1 MSNRYVAPVAR
12 SIHKRSPEES
22 MVLKEHDGCIL
33 GGVGCH
39 FIRVR
44 EARSDTCPAVAS
56 YCRLYGV
63 DMGQ

>member
-1 MSNRYVAPVAR
+1 MVAFSAAW
-12 SIHKRSPEES
+12 
-22 MVLKEHDGCIL
+22 
-33 GGVGCH
+33 GCH

-44 EARSDTCPAVAS
+44 EARSATCPAGAS

>member
-1 MSNRYVAPVAR
+1 MVAF
-12 SIHKRSPEES
+12 S
-22 MVLKEHDGCIL
+22 MAL
-33 GGVGCH
+33 GCH

-44 EARSDTCPAVAS
+44 EARSATCPAGAS